1 MWAIARPLFAYITD
15 IGVLNMTE
23 PIIHIPKNLD
33 KPVTVVNKSNRK
45 NTRLSVV
52 VPMYNVAL
60 FLKEALDSLLR
71 QGINDELQVIL
82 IDDGSKDETPTIAK
96 DYVDQYPDVFE
107 LYLFENG
114 GLGAARNRGTNLAV
128 GEYVTYVDPDDIVV
142 DFSYRKMLST
152 ISRTNSDLIGGAVRR
167 FNSSGKQWTSYV
179 HNKAYH
185 DTYESTT
192 LGEHPEMVWDS
203 TAWNKIYRKDFILKY
218 SLYFPE
224 KMLYEDMPTVVPMY
238 SLARTIDILDD
249 VVYLWRARD
258 AGAPSITQATGQ
270 ITNFTDRVKGMKMI
284 LKSLKA
290 YHAPEIAQDEQLH
303 KMLDFD
309 LTLPFTYDNFLTL
322 DQTYKD
328 AIYENVKSFLEIL
341 TQQQFDQARFWYR
354 SLYTVWLNQP
364 KEVVESAIERY
375 AKREIAITFDPET
388 KNLHS
393 TYQNDFNF
401 ELPTFLSDFESRTR
415 LYSVICEN
423 NQLILEGHLYH
434 TYLDVK
440 TQADFEDAQVEYVN
454 KNGEV
459 LTPFTGHIQFTEDP
473 DITAHSGFDNTQ
485 TKIEQPAH
493 EYRYSHYR
501 IEIPFSDLTKINES
515 AYVNVIQQVHGLT
528 LNTIITEPIPGDEPR
543 PEGYMFNGDFILPHY
558 SSDWRF
564 KIDRFANA
572 PAVVAHKYQKN
583 NYKWTIEHAKNKVA
597 LWDSRQQEMIPLQQ
611 NANQYTLSVNDQKRL
626 GAPTDDAK
634 RFWQL
639 VTMDDVMK
647 YEQYEFVRMAQPMIA
662 EPHSLGAN
670 MSIFHVSNHVAT
682 LAISWEYPI
691 VKSLQVIE
699 EKSAIKFWLG
709 GWTRT
714 AIRVELTFG
723 ADKLTNSYSAKK
735 LTHGFGERQLWEVQ
749 MPLGFGQYKNQQWL
763 HPEVTI
769 HFLHRKSFTMPLRW
783 GKSIHELLGE
793 TTPVDKLE
801 WRFATDDKEE
811 HRQLVVRQN
820 VNRENFKKISDKV
833 NFWHNEYKEY
843 LSQPILDKTVV
854 YSSLWGDKFNDNPR
868 AIYDYLQVNYPNF
881 KHIIVMKNVLEDM
894 VLPEAKFISFGTKEY
909 WYYLARA
916 KYFVNNV
923 NFEQPERV
931 KRDSQIELQTMH
943 GTPLKNMGFDVLN
956 EWSSAGYER
965 YLRKNLNW
973 NYLTVPSDFVTEV
986 AQNAY
991 HHQAKVLKYGYPRN
1005 DALFTKANTADLKV
1019 LKRKLNLPT
1028 DKKIVLYAPTW
1039 RQRGDIELELN
1050 YEQLSQALPEN
1061 IILVIH
1067 GHYWTNVINVPQLD
1081 NIRMANSEFSIDDYY
1096 IAADVMVTDYSSTM
1110 FDYALLKKPMIFY
1123 VYDFDTYT
1131 QSRGLTFDFEA
1142 DAPGPL
1148 VYNQEEL
1155 ETALQQYDQIPSKY
1169 AHKIEA
1175 FNEKFI
1181 QYDDGNASQRVVEEV
1196 FAEDLE

>member
-1 MWAIARPLFAYITD
+1 
-15 IGVLNMTE
+15 MTE
-23 PIIHIPKNLD
+23 QIIHIPKNLD
-33 KPVTVVNKSNRK
+33 EPVTVLNKSNRVVTK
-45 NTRLSVV
+45 LSVI

-60 FLKEALDSLLR
+60 FLEEALDSLLR

-82 IDDGSKDETPTIAK
+82 IDDGSKDDTPVLARE
-96 DYVDQYPDVFE
+96 YVDQYPNIFE

-114 GLGAARNRGTNLAV
+114 GLGSARNRGTNLAV

-142 DFSYRKMLST
+142 DFSYRKMLNI
-152 ISRTNSDLIGGAVRR
+152 ISRTHSDLIGGAVRR
-167 FNSSGKQWTSYV
+167 FNSSAKQWTSYV

-185 DTYESTT
+185 DTYEATT
-192 LGEHPEMVWDS
+192 LAEHPEMVWDS

-238 SLARTIDILDD
+238 SLAGTIDILDD

-290 YHAPEIAQDEQLH
+290 YHAPEIVQDEQLH

-328 AIYENVKSFLEIL
+328 AIYENVKSFLAIL

-354 SLYTVWLNQP
+354 ALYTVWLHQP
-364 KEVVESAIERY
+364 KELVEHAIEKY
-375 AKREIAITFDPET
+375 AKREFHITFDLGT
-388 KNLHS
+388 KSLHS
-393 TYQNDFNF
+393 TYQDDFNF
-401 ELPTFLSDFESRTR
+401 ELPTFLTDFESRTR
-415 LYSVICEN
+415 LYSVIREA
-423 NQLILEGHLYH
+423 NQLVLEGHLYH
-434 TYLDVK
+434 GYLDVK
-440 TQADFEDAQVEYVN
+440 TQADFDEAQVEFVN
-454 KNGEV
+454 KNGDV
-459 LTPFTGHIQFTEDP
+459 LTPFTGHIAFTEDP

-501 IEIPFSDLTKINES
+501 IDIPFSDLEKLNET
-515 AYVNVIQQVHGLT
+515 AYIKVTQHIHGIELST
-528 LNTIITEPIPGDEPR
+528 VITEPVPGDKPR
-543 PEGYMFNGDFILPHY
+543 PEGYLINGDFILPNY

-564 KIDRFANA
+564 KIDRFSKA
-572 PAVVAHKYQKN
+572 PAVVDSEYKKHNYQ
-583 NYKWTIEHAKNKVA
+583 WTIENAKDKVG
-597 LWDSRQQEMIPLQQ
+597 LWDSRQQEIISLQQ
-611 NANQYTLSVNDQKRL
+611 DGKQYTLSLADQKRL
-626 GAPTDDAK
+626 SAPTEDAK
-634 RFWQL
+634 RWWQL
-639 VTMDDVMK
+639 ITTDDVADH
-647 YEQYEFVRMAQPMIA
+647 ERYEFVRMTQPTIA

-691 VKSLQVIE
+691 IKSVTVANETATIQ
-699 EKSAIKFWLG
+699 FWLG

-714 AIRVELTFG
+714 AIGAKLTFG
-723 ADKLTNSYSAKK
+723 ADELANSYTAKK
-735 LTHGFGERQLWEVQ
+735 CTHGFGERQLWEVE
-749 MPLGFGQYKNQQWL
+749 MPLSFGQYGNKQWL
-763 HPEVTI
+763 HPEVTMR
-769 HFLHRKSFTMPLRW
+769 FLKRKAFTMPLRW
-783 GKSIHELLGE
+783 GKSTHELLRE
-793 TTPVDKLE
+793 TVPVNQLE
-801 WRFATDDKEE
+801 WLFSADDLEE

-820 VNRENFKKISDKV
+820 TNRKDFSTIGDKV
-833 NFWHNEYKEY
+833 DFWQNDYQNY
-843 LSQPILDKTVV
+843 LSQPILNKTVV

-868 AIYDYLQVNYPNF
+868 AIYNYLQANYPNF
-881 KHIIVMKNVLEDM
+881 QHIIVMKNVLEDM
-894 VLPEAKFISFGTKEY
+894 SLPEAKFISFGTKEY
-909 WYYLARA
+909 WYYLACA

-923 NFEQPERV
+923 NFEQPERI
-931 KRDSQIELQTMH
+931 KRDGQIELQTMH

-1005 DALFTKANTADLKV
+1005 DALFTKANAADLKV

-1123 VYDFDTYT
+1123 VYDYDTYV
-1131 QSRGLTFDFEA
+1131 QSRGLTFDFET

-1155 ETALQQYDQIPSKY
+1155 EMALQQFEKIPSQY
-1169 AHKIEA
+1169 ANKIAA
-1175 FNEKFI
+1175 FDEKFI
-1181 QYDDGNASQRVVEEV
+1181 QYDDGHASQRVVETV
-1196 FAEDLE
+1196 FSEDFD

>member
-1 MWAIARPLFAYITD
+1 
-15 IGVLNMTE
+15 MTE

-71 QGINDELQVIL
+71 QGINDKLQVIL
-82 IDDGSKDETPTIAK
+82 IDDGSKDETPIIAK

-192 LGEHPEMVWDS
+192 LEEHPEMVWDS

-415 LYSVICEN
+415 LYSVIREDS
-423 NQLILEGHLYH
+423 QLVLEGHLYH
-434 TYLDVK
+434 RYLDIENESDFN
-440 TQADFEDAQVEYVN
+440 QATVEFVN
-454 KNGEV
+454 KDGHMIA
-459 LTPFTGHIQFTEDP
+459 PFTGKIIFTEDP
-473 DITAHSGFDNTQ
+473 DITAYSGFDNTQ
-485 TKIEQPAH
+485 TKVEQPAH
-493 EYRYSHYR
+493 DYRYSHYR
-501 IEIPFSDLTKINES
+501 IEIPFSDFKQLEEAT
-515 AYVNVIQQVHGLT
+515 YVKVTQYIHGLILST
-528 LNTIITEPIPGDEPR
+528 VISEPVPGDAPR
-543 PEGYMFNGDFILPHY
+543 PEGYMYDDDFILPNY

-564 KIDRFANA
+564 KLDRFVN
-572 PAVVAHKYQKN
+572 PPTVLSSTYRKN
-583 NYKWTIEHAKNKVA
+583 NYSWTINNAKSIVA
-597 LWDSRQQEMIPLQQ
+597 LWDPRQQETVVLQQ
-611 NANQYTLSVNDQKRL
+611 ISSQYTLGVEARKRL
-626 GAPTDDAK
+626 SVPNEDAK
-634 RFWQL
+634 RWWQII
-639 VTMDDVMK
+639 TTDDLSN
-647 YEQYEFVRMAQPMIA
+647 EHTFELVRMDKPVIA

-670 MSIFHVSNHVAT
+670 MSIFHVSNHVST
-682 LAISWEYPI
+682 LAVSWEYPI
-691 VKSLQVIE
+691 VKSLNVLDEQATIQ
-699 EKSAIKFWLG
+699 FWIG
-709 GWTRT
+709 GWTKT
-714 AIRVELTFG
+714 AISVQLTFG
-723 ADKLTNSYSAKK
+723 ADNLSNSYSATK
-735 LTHGFGERQLWEVQ
+735 LTRGFGERQLWEVQ
-749 MPLGFGQYKNQQWL
+749 MPLSFGQYDNEEWL

-769 HFLHRKSFTMPLRW
+769 HFLHRKAFTMPLRW

-793 TTPVDKLE
+793 IIPVDKLE
-801 WRFATDDKEE
+801 WRFAADDKEE
-811 HRQLVVRQN
+811 HRQLVVQQR
-820 VNRENFKKISDKV
+820 VSRKDFTAIGEKV
-833 NFWHNEYKEY
+833 SFWQNEYKELLLQPILGKTIVYASLWGKRFGDSPESIYEY
-843 LSQPILDKTVV
+843 LSQKYPDFEHIVV
-854 YSSLWGDKFNDNPR
+854 FRD
-868 AIYDYLQVNYPNF
+868 
-881 KHIIVMKNVLEDM
+881 VLHNIDITNGH
-894 VLPEAKFISFGTKEY
+894 AISFDTKEY

-923 NFEQPERV
+923 NFEEPERV
-931 KRDSQIELQTMH
+931 KRSEQIEIQTMH
-943 GTPLKNMGFDVLN
+943 GTPLKNMGFDVTTD
-956 EWSSAGYER
+956 WKSSGYER
-965 YLRKNLNW
+965 YLKKNQNW
-973 NYLTVPSDFVTEV
+973 DYLTVPSDYV
-986 AQNAY
+986 AQIAEHAY
-991 HHQAKVLKYGYPRN
+991 LHTAKVLKVGYPRN
-1005 DALFTKANTADLKV
+1005 DALIKAAGTNRSSV
-1019 LKRKLNLPT
+1019 LKHNMGIAENKRV
-1028 DKKIVLYAPTW
+1028 ILYAPTW
-1039 RQRGDIELELN
+1039 RKRGEVQLELEYEHLASSLPDNTLIIIKPHHLN
-1050 YEQLSQALPEN
+1050 T
-1061 IILVIH
+1061 LV
-1067 GHYWTNVINVPQLD
+1067 QF
-1081 NIRMANSEFSIDDYY
+1081 SEIPDKIVLAKEAFSIEDYY
-1096 IAADVMVTDYSSTM
+1096 LVADAMITDYSSTM
-1110 FDYALLKKPMIFY
+1110 FDYALLNKPMIFY
-1123 VYDFDTYT
+1123 VYDYDSYT
-1131 QSRGLTFDFEA
+1131 SSRGLNFDFKEN
-1142 DAPGPL
+1142 APGPL
-1148 VYNQEEL
+1148 VYTQSEL
-1155 ETALQQYDQIPSKY
+1155 EKSIQSFEKIPKMY
-1169 AHKIEA
+1169 KDKIA
-1175 FNEKFI
+1175 SFDAKFI
-1181 QYDDGNASQRVVEEV
+1181 QYDNGHASENIFKAV
-1196 FAEDLE
+1196 FDNTKSSEI